1 MSLPD
6 AHIETTVPV
15 LVEVLR
21 DVPYIDFDHCLA
33 WDGMFFTH
41 RVINIS
47 HVTLDW
53 ALPDQLV
60 FKTVSA
66 LLRTSSTHPEYRRAA
81 TQALISFSERILN
94 MLQTGDC
101 EYLDLRFLIILNE
114 TCSPAFD
121 ILTQFAPAFH
131 GFYRAIIS
139 IPYQWTIE
147 DWAAISN
154 NLNTLFLPEVVE
166 HLNRLLIDIL
176 KTEEDPDK
184 VHFVQTLLARY
195 ISRGRPLTGYF
206 LVCCVLEA
214 QWTTLAQA
222 LTKTEPSGT
231 HPQFA
236 EAAAANM
243 AWQSLLQQSI
253 DAPSQDE
260 NFQNTVRQTMENAMQ
275 TFSNLLVQI
284 EAMDRMPSEDSYAW
298 ETMSESLVSFSEVS
312 RVGLSY

>member
-1 MSLPD
+1 M
-6 AHIETTVPV
+6 EVV
-15 LVEVLR
+15 LVV
-21 DVPYIDFDHCLA
+21 
-33 WDGMFFTH
+33 
-41 RVINIS
+41 
-47 HVTLDW
+47 
-53 ALPDQLV
+53 
-60 FKTVSA
+60 
-66 LLRTSSTHPEYRRAA
+66 
-81 TQALISFSERILN
+81 
-94 MLQTGDC
+94 
-101 EYLDLRFLIILNE
+101 
-114 TCSPAFD
+114 
-121 ILTQFAPAFH
+121 
-131 GFYRAIIS
+131 
-139 IPYQWTIE
+139 
-147 DWAAISN
+147 
-154 NLNTLFLPEVVE
+154 PEVVE

-222 LTKTEPSGT
+222 LTKTEPSET

-298 ETMSESLVSFSEVS
+298 ETMSESLVSGLFSEVGG
-312 RVGLSY
+312 VGLSY